1 VAPPSKDNEMSK
13 PFSNDYVIRETLRHM
28 QNSVSISTQKTIAR
42 LEEFRGDSD
51 ATREVMVT
59 LHNLSQLNQLIEE
72 IKSNNNEIV
81 GESTNA

>member
-1 VAPPSKDNEMSK
+1 MSK
-13 PFSNDYVIRETLRHM
+13 PFSNEYVVRETLRHM

-42 LEEFRGDSD
+42 LEEFKGDSE

-59 LHNLSQLNQLIEE
+59 LHNLSQLNKLIEE
-72 IKSNNNEIV
+72 IKANNNSIL

>member
-1 VAPPSKDNEMSK
+1 MSK
-13 PFSNDYVIRETLRHM
+13 PFSNEYVVRETLRHM

-42 LEEFRGDSD
+42 LEEFKGDSE

-59 LHNLSQLNQLIEE
+59 LHNLSQLNKLIEE
-72 IKSNNNEIV
+72 IKTNNNSIL